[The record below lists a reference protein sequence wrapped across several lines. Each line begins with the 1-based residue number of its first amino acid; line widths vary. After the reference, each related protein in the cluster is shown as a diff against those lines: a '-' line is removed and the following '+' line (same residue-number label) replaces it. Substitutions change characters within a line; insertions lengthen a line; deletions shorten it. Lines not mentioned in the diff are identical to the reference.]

1 MASLKLNLPDPKIGY
16 IFMNTSVF
24 EQFFRDCVGNWQS
37 DRTYHYL
44 THQEV
49 ERSRTTFEVVPLTN
63 EQKAQVMSDNA
74 YQQLSNLED
83 LPGFNLGF
91 YTISEKGEE
100 KKQNLNLMF
109 VPKSETGIVLE
120 GDYLRDRAY
129 EEERPIISHFSFNSD
144 TRELL
149 MTTNY
154 TRVVSVD
161 SITLTNPTLRIRKIL
176 NYAKPAAGQPLEN
189 VLLVGFGVEKKAIA

>member
-1 MASLKLNLPDPKIGY
+1 MKTD
-16 IFMNTSVF
+16 VF
-24 EQFFRDCVGNWQS
+24 EQFFADCVGNWQS

-44 THQEV
+44 THKEI
-49 ERSRTTFEVVPLTN
+49 ERSQTTFHVDPLTSQ
-63 EQKAQVMSDNA
+63 QKAKVLTDNS
-74 YQQLSNLED
+74 YKKLDNLES

-100 KKQNLNLMF
+100 VRQNLNLMF
-109 VPKSETGIVLE
+109 VPKSDNGSILE

-129 EEERPIISHFSFNSD
+129 EEARPIVSHFRFDSN

-161 SITLTNPTLRIRKIL
+161 SITLTNSNLRIRKIL
-176 NYAKPAAGQPLEN
+176 NYEKPPQGQPLTT
-189 VLLVGFGVEKKAIA
+189 VLLVGFGVERKV

>member
-1 MASLKLNLPDPKIGY
+1 
-16 IFMNTSVF
+16 MNTTVF
-24 EQFFRDCVGNWQS
+24 EQFFADCIGNWQS

-44 THQEV
+44 THKEI
-49 ERSRTTFEVVPLTN
+49 ERSQTTFEVQPLTN
-63 EQKAQVMSDNA
+63 EQKAKVLLDNA
-74 YQQLSNLED
+74 YNQLDNLESF
-83 LPGFNLGF
+83 PGFNLGF

-109 VPKSETGIVLE
+109 VPKSETNMLLE

-129 EEERPIISHFSFNSD
+129 EEDLPIVSHFSFDSE

-161 SITLTNPTLRIRKIL
+161 SITLTNPTLRIRRIL
-176 NYAKPAAGQPLEN
+176 NYAKPDAGQPLKN
-189 VLLVGFGVEKKAIA
+189 VLLAGFGVEQKILN